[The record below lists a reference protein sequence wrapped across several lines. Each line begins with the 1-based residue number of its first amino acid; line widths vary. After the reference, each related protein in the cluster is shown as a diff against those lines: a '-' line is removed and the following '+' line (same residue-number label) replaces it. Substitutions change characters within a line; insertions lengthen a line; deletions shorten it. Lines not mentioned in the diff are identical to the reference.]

1 MAIRAEIDAFGRGRR
16 EPMFTSPMRGVSAMP
31 CRTAVAVSPV
41 AVRSAQA
48 RARPPAFLSRVASR
62 LVRMHAAESDGGSL
76 DDDDASASSS
86 ESLFTPEFSAAF
98 RAAQERLDA
107 KEAAPPER
115 ARINDEVAQIMARVE
130 AERELEAAL
139 PVDDDED
146 ANREAAKNQKLQE
159 VEERF
164 SEKLDN
170 PLFTPAFKR
179 AFIEAQERIAERN
192 APMMA
197 KINDE
202 VADIMAQV
210 KAEREA
216 VERGEQVDTSRP
228 LRAGGGDL
236 GPGTGPEGPDST
248 AESTEV
254 DDTLDT
260 LGSLFGGALDP
271 SVQKKPP
278 SPPLAPSSSPPPP
291 ASPDTEVLLQM
302 KQSSEAQIDRLRAS
316 LSAIE
321 GAVLAEQM
329 QLQRIEFA
337 IEKAARE
344 ARYAEA
350 DRVARE
356 RRERAEGEGE
366 R

>member
-1 MAIRAEIDAFGRGRR
+1 
-16 EPMFTSPMRGVSAMP
+16 MRGVSAMP
-31 CRTAVAVSPV
+31 CRAAVAVPHV
-41 AVRSAQA
+41 AARSAWA
-48 RARPPAFLSRVASR
+48 RARPHASLPRVASR
-62 LVRMHAAESDGGSL
+62 LVRTRAAESDGGSP

-107 KEAAPPER
+107 KEAASPER

-139 PVDDDED
+139 PVEDDED
-146 ANREAAKNQKLQE
+146 ERSEEAKNEKLQE
-159 VEERF
+159 VEEQF
-164 SEKLDN
+164 GEKLDN
-170 PLFTPAFKR
+170 PLFTPEFKR

-210 KAEREA
+210 QAEREA
-216 VERGEQVDTSRP
+216 AERGERVDTSRP
-228 LRAGGGDL
+228 LRAGGRDVGDL
-236 GPGTGPEGPDST
+236 GDLGDAAS
-248 AESTEV
+248 SDV
-254 DDTLDT
+254 DGTLDS

-271 SVQKKPP
+271 SVRKIPP
-278 SPPLAPSSSPPPP
+278 IEPPLAPPPPV
-291 ASPDTEVLLQM
+291 ALDADTLAQM
-302 KQSSEAQIDRLRAS
+302 KQASQAQIDRLRAS
-316 LSAIE
+316 LSAME
-321 GAVLAEQM
+321 SAVLAEQM

>member
-1 MAIRAEIDAFGRGRR
+1 MAIRAEMDAFGQGRR
-16 EPMFTSPMRGVSAMP
+16 EPTFTSPMRGVSAMP

-48 RARPPAFLSRVASR
+48 RARPPAFLSRVTSR

-139 PVDDDED
+139 PVDDD
-146 ANREAAKNQKLQE
+146 ANEKREAEKNQKLQE
-159 VEERF
+159 VEARF
-164 SEKLDN
+164 GEKLDN
-170 PLFTPAFKR
+170 PLFTPAFKQ

-216 VERGEQVDTSRP
+216 AERGESVDTSRP

-236 GPGTGPEGPDST
+236 GPGP
-248 AESTEV
+248 AEIASTEV
-254 DDTLDT
+254 DDTLGS

-271 SVQKKPP
+271 SVPKRPP
-278 SPPLAPSSSPPPP
+278 APPLAPSPCPPPP
-291 ASPDTEVLLQM
+291 APPDAEVLLQM
-302 KQSSEAQIDRLRAS
+302 KQSSQAQIDRLQAS
-316 LSAIE
+316 LAAIE

-337 IEKAARE
+337 IAKAARE

>member
-1 MAIRAEIDAFGRGRR
+1 
-16 EPMFTSPMRGVSAMP
+16 MRGVSAMP
-31 CRTAVAVSPV
+31 CRAAVAVPHV
-41 AVRSAQA
+41 AARSAWA
-48 RARPPAFLSRVASR
+48 RARPHASLPRVASR
-62 LVRMHAAESDGGSL
+62 LVRTRAAESDGGSP

-107 KEAAPPER
+107 KEAASPER

-139 PVDDDED
+139 PVEDDED
-146 ANREAAKNQKLQE
+146 ERSEEAKNEKLQE
-159 VEERF
+159 VEEQF
-164 SEKLDN
+164 GEKLDN
-170 PLFTPAFKR
+170 PLFTPEFKR

-210 KAEREA
+210 QAEREA
-216 VERGEQVDTSRP
+216 AERGERVDTSRP
-228 LRAGGGDL
+228 LRAGGRDVGDL
-236 GPGTGPEGPDST
+236 GDLGDLGDAAS
-248 AESTEV
+248 SDV
-254 DDTLDT
+254 DGTLDS

-271 SVQKKPP
+271 SVRKIPP
-278 SPPLAPSSSPPPP
+278 IEPPLAPPPPV
-291 ASPDTEVLLQM
+291 ALDADTLAQM
-302 KQSSEAQIDRLRAS
+302 KQASQAQIDRLRAS
-316 LSAIE
+316 LSAME
-321 GAVLAEQM
+321 SAVLAEQM

>member
-1 MAIRAEIDAFGRGRR
+1 
-16 EPMFTSPMRGVSAMP
+16 MRGVSAMP
-31 CRTAVAVSPV
+31 CRTAVVAVSPV
-41 AVRSAQA
+41 AALSARA
-48 RARPPAFLSRVASR
+48 RARPPASRSHVASR
-62 LVRMHAAESDGGSL
+62 LVRARAAESVGGSP

-107 KEAAPPER
+107 KEAASPER
-115 ARINDEVAQIMARVE
+115 ARIDDEVAQIMARVE

-139 PVDDDED
+139 PVDDD
-146 ANREAAKNQKLQE
+146 ANEKREAEKNQKLQE
-159 VEERF
+159 VEARF
-164 SEKLDN
+164 GEKLDN
-170 PLFTPAFKR
+170 PLFTPAFKQ

-216 VERGEQVDTSRP
+216 AERGESVDTSRP

-236 GPGTGPEGPDST
+236 GPGP
-248 AESTEV
+248 AEIASTEV
-254 DDTLDT
+254 DDTLGS

-271 SVQKKPP
+271 SVPKRPP
-278 SPPLAPSSSPPPP
+278 APPLAPSPCPPPP
-291 ASPDTEVLLQM
+291 APPDAEVLLQM
-302 KQSSEAQIDRLRAS
+302 KQSSQAQIDRLQAS
-316 LSAIE
+316 LAAIE

-337 IEKAARE
+337 IAKAARE